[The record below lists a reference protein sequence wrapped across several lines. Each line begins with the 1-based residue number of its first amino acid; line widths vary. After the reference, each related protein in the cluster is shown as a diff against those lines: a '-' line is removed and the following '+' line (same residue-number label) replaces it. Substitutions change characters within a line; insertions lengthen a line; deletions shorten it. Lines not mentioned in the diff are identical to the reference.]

1 MTLTMVILVFLI
13 VILRYGFNLGWIA
26 MQESAMY
33 LHAMVF
39 MLGAAHTLK
48 ADEHVRVDIFYRR
61 LSVRTRNLIDIAG
74 TLLLLLP
81 VNGFIFVMSWDY
93 VSSSWLLL
101 EASPEAGG
109 LPLVFVLKSLIPIF
123 CLTMTLQALAQS
135 WLNWQQLKQAQ
146 ANTQREA

>member
-1 MTLTMVILVFLI
+1 
-13 VILRYGFNLGWIA
+13 
-26 MQESAMY
+26 MY

-61 LSVRTRNLIDIAG
+61 LSVRTRSLIDIAG

-123 CLTMTLQALAQS
+123 CLTMTLQALVQS